1 MGRTKIPRNLA
12 QEDILKVTE
21 NMATLSPNAIAIG
34 MPSFQTRDSILL
46 SRESGIGGNTIDQS
60 TMEMSLQETKEIKKP
75 TTTTLDRNL
84 KCYNE

>member
-1 MGRTKIPRNLA
+1 MA

-21 NMATLSPNAIAIG
+21 NMATLSPNTIAIG

-46 SRESGIGGNTIDQS
+46 SRESAIGGNTIDQS

-84 KCYNE
+84 KYYNE